1 MDASYGSR
9 VEAELKNY
17 RDVPNIHE
25 LPEIFHYW
33 SNRHLLPKL
42 THFGYQ
48 NINHVFTSYLTSLC
62 IRTPGLKSRFASVG
76 AGNCEM
82 EIGLAKSLVEAGTR
96 NFTIEC
102 LELNPAMIGRGAEQ
116 AKTENLE
123 QYIRFSEVDFNDWRP
138 DGKYDAVLAHQSLHH
153 VLNLEGLFEA
163 IKTSMKP
170 GGWFMT
176 SDMIGR
182 NGHMRW
188 PEALAIIQELWQE
201 LPDSYRFNHQLKRQE
216 TIFEDWD
223 CSVEGFEG
231 IRAQDILPLLI
242 QNFSFDLFIP
252 FGNIVDAFIDR
263 GFGHNFNA
271 SGEWDRAFIDRVH
284 ARDEAEMRHGSI
296 KPTHLVAV
304 MAVGREGRELC
315 LEGMTPKFCMR
326 DPAKT

>member
-1 MDASYGSR
+1 
-9 VEAELKNY
+9 
-17 RDVPNIHE
+17 
-25 LPEIFHYW
+25 
-33 SNRHLLPKL
+33 
-42 THFGYQ
+42 
-48 NINHVFTSYLTSLC
+48 
-62 IRTPGLKSRFASVG
+62 
-76 AGNCEM
+76 
-82 EIGLAKSLVEAGTR
+82 
-96 NFTIEC
+96 
-102 LELNPAMIGRGAEQ
+102 
-116 AKTENLE
+116 
-123 QYIRFSEVDFNDWRP
+123 
-138 DGKYDAVLAHQSLHH
+138 